1 MACSPRLHHLL
12 LLAVA
17 TLFVVIPAQR
27 VVAGMIEFAPVVDGD
42 VSITRIDGFV
52 TAVQVSTNSST
63 LRLGRPLSIT
73 TQFPVLEFDLSS
85 LALGTIVVSATLE
98 LFTAV
103 PGQNPLLSNSHTL
116 LGYVG
121 DGIITAADLGG
132 STLRV
137 FHQSVVS
144 GQPNDLDVTSFI
156 LGLPEGSIAG
166 FSLAGGPVLSGSV
179 YEYFSSEE
187 ANPDV
192 HPRLILEVVP
202 EPATL
207 TLTIVGLTA
216 MVLARRHSRASAL
229 APRYDL
235 S

>member
-42 VSITRIDGFV
+42 VSITQVESSVIV
-52 TAVQVSTNSST
+52 HVSTSFSR

-73 TQFPVLEFDLSS
+73 QQFPVLEFDLSS
-85 LALGTIVVSATLE
+85 LAAGTIVVSATLE

-103 PGQNPLLSNSHTL
+103 PDQNPLSFNRHL
-116 LGYVG
+116 LWGYVG
-121 DGIITAADLGG
+121 DGIITAADVGG
-132 STLRV
+132 STLQN
-137 FHQSVVS
+137 FHQSEVS

-166 FSLAGGPVLSGSV
+166 FSLGGGSSIAGTG

-187 ANPDV
+187 ANPDL

-207 TLTIVGLTA
+207 TLTSVGLIA
-216 MVLARRHSRASAL
+216 MLLARRHATPLAL
-229 APRYDL
+229 APSCDP

>member
-1 MACSPRLHHLL
+1 MACCPRLHDLL
-12 LLAVA
+12 LFAAAL
-17 TLFVVIPAQR
+17 LFVVIPPQR
-27 VVAGMIEFAPVVDGD
+27 VVAGTIELAPV
-42 VSITRIDGFV
+42 IDGHV
-52 TAVQVSTNSST
+52 TTTFIDIFSTTVTVTTNSPV
-63 LRLGRPLSIT
+63 LPLGRPVSSVH
-73 TQFPVLEFDLSS
+73 QKPVLEFDLSS
-85 LALGTIVVSATLE
+85 LAAGTIVVSATLE
-98 LFTAV
+98 LFTAA
-103 PGQNPLLSNSHTL
+103 PDPNSLFFNSHL
-116 LGYVG
+116 LRGYVG
-121 DGIITAADLGG
+121 DGVITAADTGG
-132 STLRV
+132 SNLRN
-137 FHQSVVS
+137 FHQSEVS